1 MMEAVLSNA
10 DHPEYG
16 VATIPLPIPRNQYDH
31 CVSLLEAL
39 EIGGASEA
47 DCRLDSLD
55 SAWPVLNRLVCTKV
69 NLDELDYL
77 AKRLD
82 SFTVGE
88 FSQFQAMAE
97 KLNLASMKDLI
108 NLTFCCQQATVIT
121 DFTNLKEIG
130 RDHYMNIHG
139 GCASMEELEQLDG
152 EETAILLIED
162 NEGTV
167 TRYGVVYD
175 NGMQLSQLYDG
186 KHLPCYHYEADMT
199 AVGISPRR
207 EPENSKNVTWVY
219 GYTLQDHSIRIV
231 EEQAVIVQRIFKEY
245 LSGKSTERIASDLR
259 EEGIPCKS
267 GEVAWD
273 STAIR
278 YIISNEKYI
287 GDSVWQKYFSTDTLP
302 YKCRLNRGQK
312 VSYYAY
318 GTHEGIV
325 PKEDFE
331 KANALMKSRAQ
342 KITLTKNS
350 PYAFRKKIV
359 CGDCQSLFRRK
370 VVRGITYWVCI
381 GHDKKRHGLKC
392 GITPIAE
399 DEITNAFIRLYY
411 KLKHHGEPILMGMTT
426 SLQAIRNR
434 RMLWS
439 LDVIELNKQISNL
452 TSQNQMLATLKQQGL
467 IDPDIFIAQSNELTE
482 QLRAVKLK
490 KERLLA
496 VDGDNTISQ
505 TRELMEI
512 LDDGPDFL
520 DSFDA
525 ELFGELVETIIVESN
540 ERIRFRLK
548 NGLELSETIERTV
561 R

>member
-1 MMEAVLSNA
+1 
-10 DHPEYG
+10 
-16 VATIPLPIPRNQYDH
+16 
-31 CVSLLEAL
+31 
-39 EIGGASEA
+39 
-47 DCRLDSLD
+47 
-55 SAWPVLNRLVCTKV
+55 
-69 NLDELDYL
+69 
-77 AKRLD
+77 
-82 SFTVGE
+82 
-88 FSQFQAMAE
+88 MAE
-97 KLNLASMKDLI
+97 KLMTDGSMALREKQYRVITIEATEKPQNAKLRVAAYARVSSASDDQLNSFAAQNRHYSDLI
-108 NLTFCCQQATVIT
+108 SNKENWRMVDIYADEGITGTSAEKREDFQRLLADCRRGLIDRVLVKSISRFARNTKECLETIRELKSLGVGVYFEKENIDTAT
-121 DFTNLKEIG
+121 
-130 RDHYMNIHG
+130 M
-139 GCASMEELEQLDG
+139 SG
-152 EETAILLIED
+152 E
-162 NEGTV
+162 
-167 TRYGVVYD
+167 
-175 NGMQLSQLYDG
+175 M
-186 KHLPCYHYEADMT
+186 MT
-199 AVGISPRR
+199 ALFASFAQAESESISGNMRWGIQKRMQAGTYIPANL
-207 EPENSKNVTWVY
+207 PY

-411 KLKHHGEPILMGMTT
+411 KLKHHGEPILMGMIT

-439 LDVIELNKQISNL
+439 LDVIELNKQISDL

-467 IDPDIFIAQSNELTE
+467 IDPDIFISQSNELPR
-482 QLRAVKLK
+482 QQNHRQPLRPALG
-490 KERLLA
+490 A
-496 VDGDNTISQ
+496 DGTSGVTGQ
-505 TRELMEI
+505 RETQEEPPVL
-512 LDDGPDFL
+512 
-520 DSFDA
+520 
-525 ELFGELVETIIVESN
+525 LFGLFLNKAGSAGKE
-540 ERIRFRLK
+540 K
-548 NGLELSETIERTV
+548 P
-561 R
+561 

>member
-1 MMEAVLSNA
+1 
-10 DHPEYG
+10 
-16 VATIPLPIPRNQYDH
+16 
-31 CVSLLEAL
+31 
-39 EIGGASEA
+39 
-47 DCRLDSLD
+47 
-55 SAWPVLNRLVCTKV
+55 
-69 NLDELDYL
+69 
-77 AKRLD
+77 
-82 SFTVGE
+82 
-88 FSQFQAMAE
+88 MAE
-97 KLNLASMKDLI
+97 KLMTDGSMALREKQYRVITIEATEKPQNAKLRVAAYARVSSASDDQLNSFAAQNRHYSDLI
-108 NLTFCCQQATVIT
+108 SSKENWRMVDIYADEGITGTSAEKREDFQRLLADCRRGLIDRVLVKSISRFARNTKECLETIRELKSLGVGVYFEKENIDTAT
-121 DFTNLKEIG
+121 
-130 RDHYMNIHG
+130 M
-139 GCASMEELEQLDG
+139 SG
-152 EETAILLIED
+152 E
-162 NEGTV
+162 
-167 TRYGVVYD
+167 
-175 NGMQLSQLYDG
+175 M
-186 KHLPCYHYEADMT
+186 MT
-199 AVGISPRR
+199 ALFASFAQAESESISGNMRWGIQKRMQAGTYIPANL
-207 EPENSKNVTWVY
+207 PY

-411 KLKHHGEPILMGMTT
+411 KLKHHGEPILMGMTPR
-426 SLQAIRNR
+426 SKP
-434 RMLWS
+434 S
-439 LDVIELNKQISNL
+439 
-452 TSQNQMLATLKQQGL
+452 AT
-467 IDPDIFIAQSNELTE
+467 PDA
-482 QLRAVKLK
+482 
-490 KERLLA
+490 
-496 VDGDNTISQ
+496 
-505 TRELMEI
+505 
-512 LDDGPDFL
+512 
-520 DSFDA
+520 
-525 ELFGELVETIIVESN
+525 
-540 ERIRFRLK
+540 
-548 NGLELSETIERTV
+548 LEPGCH
-561 R
+561 

>member
-1 MMEAVLSNA
+1 MHGKSNRRCAFFYTQRLAMANRKKKGEDCIRPYRSTIVLSVLLLILSGCSLFV
-10 DHPEYG
+10 G
-16 VATIPLPIPRNQYDH
+16 VIDLTPGE
-31 CVSLLEAL
+31 LLAGNFEQL
-39 EIGGASEA
+39 EIFLIS
-47 DCRLDSLD
+47 RL
-55 SAWPVLNRLVCTKV
+55 PRL
-69 NLDELDYL
+69 L
-77 AKRLD
+77 A
-82 SFTVGE
+82 
-88 FSQFQAMAE
+88 
-97 KLNLASMKDLI
+97 I
-108 NLTFCCQQATVIT
+108 
-121 DFTNLKEIG
+121 
-130 RDHYMNIHG
+130 
-139 GCASMEELEQLDG
+139 
-152 EETAILLIED
+152 
-162 NEGTV
+162 
-167 TRYGVVYD
+167 
-175 NGMQLSQLYDG
+175 
-186 KHLPCYHYEADMT
+186 
-199 AVGISPRR
+199 
-207 EPENSKNVTWVY
+207 
-219 GYTLQDHSIRIV
+219 
-231 EEQAVIVQRIFKEY
+231 
-245 LSGKSTERIASDLR
+245 
-259 EEGIPCKS
+259 
-267 GEVAWD
+267 
-273 STAIR
+273 
-278 YIISNEKYI
+278 
-287 GDSVWQKYFSTDTLP
+287 
-302 YKCRLNRGQK
+302 
-312 VSYYAY
+312 
-318 GTHEGIV
+318 
-325 PKEDFE
+325 
-331 KANALMKSRAQ
+331 
-342 KITLTKNS
+342 LTKNS

-512 LDDGPDFL
+512 LNDGPDFL